1 MTGVEAPVESDAT
14 GTSISP
20 LALLALATVAVAA
33 TAGWL
38 FQWFYMW
45 GYVGLV
51 ESDLVLFREAGR
63 AVLDGVPLYSLQFE
77 DVGGWTWPPFG
88 ALLMVPLAAVPDTA
102 LMPLAYAA
110 NVVFLVVVVWTCS
123 EPLRLRLPGTVPRV
137 LTLVGLT
144 LVALPLTPI
153 ADVLGL
159 GQVGLLLLLLC
170 TLDLVVV
177 QRRTPNAGGI
187 LVGVATAIKLTPAL
201 FIVHFVVTR
210 QWRAAATATA
220 TVVACWSVAAVVLW
234 DDTFT
239 YWSQGLL
246 LRVNERIDDFGS
258 WVYNQSWMGLVDGLP
273 TPLPMV
279 LWAVLSAVTLVVALR
294 AAANA
299 HRAHDPVLV
308 LGLVGLASVLV
319 TPVAWHHHA
328 VWVVPALLALLGDGR
343 TRWRLVAAPVLAVVL
358 MIPSRFPSG
367 APDFYVVAYVV
378 LGVALL
384 ALPNARALPARRD

>member
-1 MTGVEAPVESDAT
+1 MTGAEAPAESDGA
-14 GTSISP
+14 GTSFSP
-20 LALLALATVAVAA
+20 IALLALATLAVAV
-33 TAGWL
+33 TVGWL
-38 FQWFYMW
+38 MQWFYMW
-45 GYVGLV
+45 GYVGLA

-63 AVLDGVPLYSLQFE
+63 AVLDGVPLYSLRFD

-88 ALLMVPLAAVPDTA
+88 ALFMVPLAVVPDAA

-110 NVVFLVVVVWTCS
+110 NVGFLVAIVWICTG
-123 EPLRLRLPGTVPRV
+123 PLRLRLPGAVPRRLAV
-137 LTLVGLT
+137 VGLT
-144 LVALPLTPI
+144 LVALPITPV

-159 GQVGLLLLLLC
+159 GQIGLLLLLLC

-177 QRRTPNAGGI
+177 QRRTPKAGGI
-187 LVGVATAIKLTPAL
+187 LVGVATAIKITPAL
-201 FIVHFVVTR
+201 FIVHFFVTR
-210 QWRAAATATA
+210 QWRAAATAAT
-220 TVVACWSVAAVVLW
+220 TVVVCWSVAAVFLW

-246 LRVNERIDDFGS
+246 LHVNERIDDFGS

-273 TPLPMV
+273 APLPLV
-279 LWAVLSAVTLVVALR
+279 LWVVLSAVTLVVALR

-384 ALPNARALPARRD
+384 ALPNARALPAP

>member
-1 MTGVEAPVESDAT
+1 MTGAEAPAESDGA
-14 GTSISP
+14 GTSFSP
-20 LALLALATVAVAA
+20 IALLALATLAVAV
-33 TAGWL
+33 TVGWL
-38 FQWFYMW
+38 MQWFYMW
-45 GYVGLV
+45 GYVGLA

-63 AVLDGVPLYSLQFE
+63 AVLDGVPLYSLRFD

-88 ALLMVPLAAVPDTA
+88 ALFMVPLAVVPDAA

-110 NVVFLVVVVWTCS
+110 NVGFLVAIVWICTG
-123 EPLRLRLPGTVPRV
+123 PLRLRLPGAVPRRLAV
-137 LTLVGLT
+137 VGLT
-144 LVALPLTPI
+144 LVALPITPV

-159 GQVGLLLLLLC
+159 GQIGLLLLLLC

-177 QRRTPNAGGI
+177 QRRTPKAGGI
-187 LVGVATAIKLTPAL
+187 LVGVATAIKITPAL
-201 FIVHFVVTR
+201 FIVHFLVTR
-210 QWRAAATATA
+210 QWRAAATAAT
-220 TVVACWSVAAVVLW
+220 TVVACWSVAAVLLW
-234 DDTFT
+234 DDTYT

-246 LRVNERIDDFGS
+246 LHVNERIDDFGS

-273 TPLPMV
+273 APLPLV
-279 LWAVLSAVTLVVALR
+279 LWVVLSAVTLVVALR

-299 HRAHDPVLV
+299 HRAHDPVIV

-384 ALPNARALPARRD
+384 ALPNARALPAP